1 MSETRREFLQKT
13 GCLALAF
20 NLPMDPT
27 LPSTARGVADGPPPL
42 EPSAFLRLDAD
53 GTVTVWATRSDMGQ
67 GIRTSMAM
75 AVAEELEVD
84 LASVRIQQAS
94 THPRFGDLGVTGGS
108 QSTRGTLKPFRQV
121 GATAR
126 EMLLQ
131 AAAGTWGVPQSECQ
145 ARQGAVHHRPSQ
157 RKLAFGDLVAK
168 ARALPPPKDPPLKA
182 RKDFRILGTDV
193 RRMDGPEI
201 VAGNAQ
207 FGTDVRLP
215 GMFIASIER
224 CPVFGGKLKACD
236 ASGALKVPGVKQVVE
251 VSSGIAV
258 VASDTWAAFEGRA
271 ALKIEWEEGAS
282 ASVSSVDIRR
292 QFEQRMK
299 SPGKVVRKEGDAP
312 AKLAQAKKKV
322 QATYDAPFLAHA
334 TMEPMVAVADVRAD
348 RCDIYAPTQAANW
361 CLPQVQ
367 KLTGLKPEQI
377 EVHIPLLGGGFGRRA
392 MGDFILDAVE
402 VSKKIGAPVKVQ
414 WRREDDMQHDFYRP
428 ATLHHLEGAL
438 EGGQAVAWHHRIVG
452 PSIAASLHMPWP
464 PEATELSG
472 AADLPY
478 GIPALQVEWAQS
490 DTHVPVGFWRAVP
503 ASHNPFVT
511 ECFLDELAHAAG
523 QDPLDFRLDLLKGEG
538 MRKVGREDVD
548 LARTRKVLSL
558 AAEKAHWKTRKL
570 PKGWG
575 HGIAVHPYL
584 DCGTYVAEVAEVEV
598 LADGRIRV
606 HRVVCAVDCG
616 LVVNPLNARA
626 QMEGGILYGLSA
638 ALQGEITLEKGRV
651 KQQSFKDYPVLRIE
665 DMPKVEVHFVK
676 NDHSA
681 GGIGEPGLP
690 PIAPAVGNAVFHAT
704 GKRLRSLPMTPDKVL
719 KG

>member
-1 MSETRREFLQKT
+1 MTETRREFLQKT

-27 LPSTARGVADGPPPL
+27 RPAAAHLVADGQPPL
-42 EPSAFLRLDAD
+42 EPSAFLRIDGD
-53 GTVTVWATRSDMGQ
+53 GTVTVWANRSDMGQ

-108 QSTRGTLKPFRQV
+108 QSTRSTLKPFRQV

-126 EMLLQ
+126 EMLVQ
-131 AAAGTWGVPQSECQ
+131 AAAGTWGVPQTECR
-145 ARQGAVHHRPSQ
+145 ARHGAVHHGPTQ
-157 RKLAFGDLVAK
+157 RKLSFGDLVAK
-168 ARALPPPKDPPLKA
+168 ARTLTPPKEAPLKD
-182 RKDFRILGTDV
+182 RKDFRVLGTDV
-193 RRMDGPEI
+193 RRLDGPDI
-201 VAGNAQ
+201 VTGKAQ

-215 GMFIASIER
+215 GMLVASIER
-224 CPVFGGKLKACD
+224 CPVFGGKLKSFD
-236 ASGALKVPGVKQVVE
+236 ASSALKVPGVKQVLE
-251 VSSGIAV
+251 VSSGVAV
-258 VASDTWAAFEGRA
+258 VAADTWSAFEGRE
-271 ALKIEWEEGAS
+271 ALKVEWEAGSS
-282 ASVSSVDIRR
+282 ASISSADIRS
-292 QFEQRMK
+292 QFELRMK
-299 SPGKVVRKEGDAP
+299 TPGKVVRKEGDAP
-312 AKLAQAKKKV
+312 AKLAKAAKKQFAV
-322 QATYDAPFLAHA
+322 YDAPFLAHA
-334 TMEPMVAVADVRAD
+334 TMEPMVAVADVRVD
-348 RCDIYAPTQAANW
+348 RCEIHAPTQAANW

-367 KLTGLKPEQI
+367 KLTGLKAEQI

-402 VSKKIGAPVKVQ
+402 VSKKVGAPVKVQ

-428 ATLHHLEGAL
+428 ATLHHIEGAV
-438 EGGQAVAWHHRIVG
+438 EDGQAVAWHHRIVG

-464 PEATELSG
+464 PEGAELSG

-478 GIPALQVEWAQS
+478 GIRDLQVDWAQS

-523 QDPLDFRLDLLKGEG
+523 KDPLEFRLNLLKGEG
-538 MRKVGREDVD
+538 KRKVGHEEVD
-548 LARTRKVLSL
+548 LARLRAVLNL
-558 AAEKAHWKTRKL
+558 VAEKAQWKTRKL

-584 DCGTYVAEVAEVEV
+584 DCGTYVAEVAEVQV
-598 LADGRIRV
+598 LPDGRIRV

-638 ALQGEITLEKGRV
+638 ALLGEITLEKGRV
-651 KQQSFKDYPVLRIE
+651 KQQSFKDYQVLRLE
-665 DMPKVEVHFVK
+665 DMPKVEVHFVMSE
-676 NDHSA
+676 HPA

-704 GKRLRSLPMTPDKVL
+704 GKRLRSLPMTPVKVL
-719 KG
+719 RG